1 MDQVR
6 SRPTIK
12 LGLMGFG
19 QIGRMIYQ
27 LAQHQPDI
35 EITAIADIGEP
46 HILCYLLQAELNDP
60 GSFRLEGNYLVSPRY
75 RSRMLRTDSPG
86 EVPWDTFGVDLVI
99 EATGQFR
106 DRASLE
112 AHLHAGSPRVLAR
125 TLPTELIDRIIVPGI
140 NESSI
145 NPHDRIIS
153 AGSAT
158 FGAAALL
165 LQAVTEVAPVD
176 SVSITSIHSYSSDQP
191 VQDYAGSDYRRSR
204 SAAENIIPNTH
215 EAGNWLPNLLPHLE
229 GRVTTSALNV
239 PIQRGS
245 LLDIS
250 LAFSDDSI
258 TVEAVNDAI
267 RSASH
272 SRPELVQVSEDPIV
286 SSDVIGQSCTV
297 LFDAPGTIKAG
308 SRMIKLLGWYENL
321 GHAARLLDVARLYT
335 ELEAAG
341 V

>member
-6 SRPTIK
+6 SQPTIK

-46 HILCYLLQAELNDP
+46 HILCYLLQAELSDP
-60 GSFRLEGNYLVSPRY
+60 ASFRLEGNYLVNPHY

-145 NPHDRIIS
+145 NPNDRIIS

-245 LLDIS
+245 LLDVS
-250 LAFSDDSI
+250 LAFSDDTI
-258 TVEAVNDAI
+258 TVDAVNDAI
-267 RSASH
+267 RSAAR
-272 SRPELVQVSEDPIV
+272 SRPELIQVSEDPIV

-321 GHAARLLDVARLYT
+321 GHAARLLDVTRLYT
-335 ELEAAG
+335 EMEAAG
-341 V
+341 A

>member
-6 SRPTIK
+6 SQPTIK

-46 HILCYLLQAELNDP
+46 HILCYLLQAELDDP
-60 GSFRLEGNYLVSPRY
+60 GSFRIEGNYLVSPRY

-86 EVPWDTFGVDLVI
+86 EVPWDTCGVDLVI

-145 NPHDRIIS
+145 NSHDRIIS

>member
-145 NPHDRIIS
+145 NPDDRIIS

-245 LLDIS
+245 LLDVS

-258 TVEAVNDAI
+258 TVDAVNDAI
-267 RSASH
+267 RSAAR

>member
-46 HILCYLLQAELNDP
+46 HILCYLLQAELDDP
-60 GSFRLEGNYLVSPRY
+60 GSFRIEGNYLVSPRY

-258 TVEAVNDAI
+258 TVDAVNDAI

>member
-1 MDQVR
+1 MDEVR
-6 SRPTIK
+6 SQPTIK

-60 GSFRLEGNYLVSPRY
+60 ASFRLDGNYLVSPRY

-145 NPHDRIIS
+145 NPYDRIIS

-215 EAGNWLPNLLPHLE
+215 EAGDWLPNLLPHLE
-229 GRVTTSALNV
+229 DRVTTSALNV

-245 LLDIS
+245 LLDVS
-250 LAFSDDSI
+250 LAFIDDSI
-258 TVEAVNDAI
+258 TVDAVNDAI
-267 RSASH
+267 RSASR
-272 SRPELVQVSEDPIV
+272 SRPELIQVSEDPIV

-335 ELEAAG
+335 KMEAAG
-341 V
+341 A

>member
-6 SRPTIK
+6 SQPTIK

-60 GSFRLEGNYLVSPRY
+60 ASFRLEGNYLVSPHY

-245 LLDIS
+245 LLDVS

-258 TVEAVNDAI
+258 TVDAVNDAI
-267 RSASH
+267 RSASR

-335 ELEAAG
+335 EMEAAG
-341 V
+341 A

>member
-1 MDQVR
+1 MDEVR
-6 SRPTIK
+6 SQPTIK

-60 GSFRLEGNYLVSPRY
+60 ASFRLEGNYLVSPHY

-245 LLDIS
+245 LLDVS

-258 TVEAVNDAI
+258 TVDAVNDAI
-267 RSASH
+267 RSASR
-272 SRPELVQVSEDPIV
+272 SRPELIQVSEDPIV

-335 ELEAAG
+335 EMEAAG
-341 V
+341 A

>member
-46 HILCYLLQAELNDP
+46 HILCYLLQAELDDP
-60 GSFRLEGNYLVSPRY
+60 ASFRLEGNYLVSPRY
-75 RSRMLRTDSPG
+75 QSRMLRTDSPG

-165 LQAVTEVAPVD
+165 LQAVTGVAPVD

>member
-46 HILCYLLQAELNDP
+46 HILCYLLQAELDDP
-60 GSFRLEGNYLVSPRY
+60 ASFRLEGNYLVSPRY
-75 RSRMLRTDSPG
+75 QSRMLRTDSPG

-267 RSASH
+267 RSAAR